1 MTEPN
6 ETTPEAVDVPTMED
20 VVSAEEAAPADGVEP
35 EGINAGPIFGSIV
48 ISLLVIA
55 VLVGGGYGWFKAS
68 AQEAQAAAADRA
80 SYPELRQVE
89 LEATQLLNK
98 YEVVNAATGT
108 YRIPIDRA
116 MDLIVE
122 ESYQAPSANY
132 SQELQLL
139 AGN

>member
-6 ETTPEAVDVPTMED
+6 ETTPEAVAVPAMED
-20 VVSAEEAAPADGVEP
+20 VASAEAAALAAGVEP

-68 AQEAQAAAADRA
+68 AQEALAAAADGL
-80 SYPELRQVE
+80 SYRELRQVE